1 MTAYITL
8 VNFTDQGIRNVKG
21 TVDRAA
27 ALKKTAQAAGV
38 NVIGVWYTLGQYDLV
53 LVAEGPDDE
62 TLMRPLLTM
71 GMQGNVR
78 TMSMRAFSEEEM
90 ARIVKSLP

>member
-1 MTAYITL
+1 MSAYITL

-21 TVDRAA
+21 TIERTA
-27 ALKKTAQAAGV
+27 ALKKTAQAAGIK
-38 NVIGVWYTLGQYDLV
+38 VIGVWYTLGQYDIV

-62 TLMRPLLTM
+62 TAVRTLLAM

-78 TMSMRAFSEEEM
+78 TVSLRAFSEDEM
-90 ARIVKSLP
+90 ASIIKSMP

>member
-21 TVDRAA
+21 TVDRATATRKA
-27 ALKKTAQAAGV
+27 AEAAGIK
-38 NVIGVWYTLGQYDLV
+38 VIGVWYTLGQYDMV

-62 TLMRPLLTM
+62 SAMRTLLTM

-78 TMSMRAFSEEEM
+78 TVSLRAFSEEEM

>member
-21 TVDRAA
+21 TLERAA
-27 ALKKTAQAAGV
+27 ATKKTAQAAGI
-38 NVIGVWYTLGQYDLV
+38 NVIGVWYTLGQYDMV

-62 TLMRPLLTM
+62 TAMKTLLAM

-78 TMSMRAFSEEEM
+78 TVSLRAFSEDEM
-90 ARIVKSLP
+90 ARIVKGLP